1 MGRKFS
7 ELPMEKWKGSDPT
20 KPNILH
26 SRGDSHEYTPP
37 KSLLS
42 VTLRT
47 IRNVCWKTPSMP
59 HCSEK
64 LPQCHTALHSSP
76 LQPSFQHPRH
86 LRKVNSVRITPS
98 TNGEEEINEKKK
110 KGGRQIF
117 TSASNQICQ
126 YGRYMYPDAPLLS
139 IYCPSLYKCKWQ
151 LRG

>member
-110 KGGRQIF
+110 KGKTNLYACF
-117 TSASNQICQ
+117 KSNLSIWAL
-126 YGRYMYPDAPLLS
+126 YVPRRSIVKYLLS
-139 IYCPSLYKCKWQ
+139 FSV
-151 LRG
+151 